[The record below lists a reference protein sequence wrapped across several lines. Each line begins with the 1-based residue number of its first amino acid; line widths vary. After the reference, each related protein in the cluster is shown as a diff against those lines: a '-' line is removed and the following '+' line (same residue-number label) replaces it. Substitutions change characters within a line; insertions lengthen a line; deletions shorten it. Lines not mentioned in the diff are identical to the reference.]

1 VTFRV
6 GQLAARGGVAV
17 GYVLA
22 LVVTTL
28 VFRGRTPAGQK
39 AWLDWSSTNIVNL
52 RHHPIAAMVT
62 SAFVAEGSLVSWTL
76 LALVGLVAVNWS
88 LGNRRTLVLVT
99 GAHVVGTLISEGIVA
114 YRISAAQLPAT
125 DRYIVD
131 VGPSYVVA
139 CALVAGAV
147 YGLRAGRLPA
157 VGGFALFAP
166 GAFNGV
172 SGFEVAPVGHL
183 CSVVIGLVV
192 GWPLWRAAREQASSI

>member
-22 LVVTTL
+22 LVVPTL

-76 LALVGLVAVNWS
+76 LALVGSWPSTGRWA
-88 LGNRRTLVLVT
+88 T
-99 GAHVVGTLISEGIVA
+99 GALSCW
-114 YRISAAQLPAT
+114 LPART
-125 DRYIVD
+125 WW
-131 VGPSYVVA
+131 
-139 CALVAGAV
+139 
-147 YGLRAGRLPA
+147 GR
-157 VGGFALFAP
+157 
-166 GAFNGV
+166 
-172 SGFEVAPVGHL
+172 
-183 CSVVIGLVV
+183 
-192 GWPLWRAAREQASSI
+192 